1 METLIE
7 LIKQT
12 IAQPIASEGKR
23 NNYRS
28 IAFLDGSTVEVSV
41 HEFGYQLRMNG
52 GSCITIP
59 IEYASNKVVEFL
71 RGAYIEDTDSD
82 DAILSMSMREIDGD
96 TSNKHVNKLLH
107 LLARAKEL
115 DIDVEY
121 IDGQTGYYGILN
133 LHRVE
138 ILINSTLNKVINDI
152 ESAIALKEKSIED
165 EKKINSSLFMKLKN
179 AQQLHTEFIQA
190 HQRG

>member
-1 METLIE
+1 
-7 LIKQT
+7 
-12 IAQPIASEGKR
+12 
-23 NNYRS
+23 
-28 IAFLDGSTVEVSV
+28 
-41 HEFGYQLRMNG
+41 
-52 GSCITIP
+52 
-59 IEYASNKVVEFL
+59 
-71 RGAYIEDTDSD
+71 
-82 DAILSMSMREIDGD
+82 
-96 TSNKHVNKLLH
+96 LH